1 MQVHKWTKNTQKIVW
16 NKNYTIQ
23 VDSSKETEQYK
34 KAQNIL
40 LSSNMKKKQQIH
52 FKYITNP

>member
-1 MQVHKWTKNTQKIVW
+1 MDQKYTKDSMKQ
-16 NKNYTIQ
+16 KNYTIQ